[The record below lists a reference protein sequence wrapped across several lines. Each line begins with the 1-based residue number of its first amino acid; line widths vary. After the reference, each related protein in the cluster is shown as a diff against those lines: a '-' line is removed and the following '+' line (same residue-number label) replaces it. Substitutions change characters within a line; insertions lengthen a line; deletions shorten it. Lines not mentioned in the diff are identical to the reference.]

1 MNENNNNNTTNEV
14 DKNTDKNNNLNTDA
28 NTTNTNQTSNP
39 TTTDNNTSI
48 ANKSSND
55 SDWKIGLIL
64 AACVI
69 LFFVFIGS
77 CSSDGSTGDKYLD
90 SYHEKVDTDDGVTT
104 YTCDR
109 CGETFVGEPAMYS
122 DGEVFCA
129 LCKKDMEWAHAIVG
143 DGDDDD

>member
-1 MNENNNNNTTNEV
+1 MDENNNNITNEV
-14 DKNTDKNNNLNTDA
+14 DKNTDKNNNLNTDT
-28 NTTNTNQTSNP
+28 NTTNANQTSNP

-48 ANKSSND
+48 TTNKSSHD

-64 AACVI
+64 IACVI

-129 LCKKDMEWAHAIVG
+129 SCKKDMEWAHDIVG